1 MAKSLVMVFTNEGG
15 KKVNFTI
22 NNVKEDI
29 TKEEVSAVM
38 NTILLK
44 NIFTTNNG
52 DLKLI
57 ESAAI
62 TDKNTTELSV
72 K

>member
-29 TKEEVSAVM
+29 TKDEVATVM

-44 NIFTTNNG
+44 NIFATNMG

-57 ESAAI
+57 DSATI
-62 TDKNTTELSV
+62 TDKNTTELAV

>member
-1 MAKSLVMVFTNEGG
+1 MAKSLVMVFSNEGG

-29 TKEEVSAVM
+29 TKDEVATVM

-44 NIFTTNNG
+44 NIFTTNMG

-57 ESAAI
+57 DSAAI
-62 TDKNTTELSV
+62 TDKNTTELAV